1 MSNKVAERV
10 KSIGYMEVKSGEY
23 ITLKDDNKTYCVIK
37 HGQTYHLCPIDLKNV
52 KRVGMYDLDQPK
64 IKALYNAKNG
74 NCIKV
79 VDDEIKSHEE
89 DI

>member
-1 MSNKVAERV
+1 MSKVAERV
-10 KSIGYMEVKSGEY
+10 KSIYYSEVKSGEY
-23 ITLKDDNKTYCVIK
+23 ITLKDDNKTYCVIQ
-37 HGQTYHLCPIDLKNV
+37 HGQTYHLLPVDLKNI
-52 KRVGMYDLDQPK
+52 KHVGFYDLEQPK

-79 VDDEIKSHEE
+79 VDDEKKSHEE